1 MLPSLNILNLLTDLF
16 DLGFEVNDRV
26 CNIGILALR
35 AGSVSFAVKLLK
47 QKVDL
52 SAYRRACFKHLTEL
66 RYMAAQA
73 HGLFINGYFIGKYRR
88 LGKDA
93 GFVYAG

>member
-1 MLPSLNILNLLTDLF
+1 MSVMLPSLNILNLLTDLF

-26 CNIGILALR
+26 FNIGILALR
-35 AGSVSFAVKLLK
+35 AGSVSLAVKLLK

-66 RYMAAQA
+66 RWHRPRMLTVTEMAAAPMMQMTVV
-73 HGLFINGYFIGKYRR
+73 YFF
-88 LGKDA
+88 L
-93 GFVYAG
+93 